1 MPEATARLPSGIE
14 LCYETFG
21 RPDDPAILLL
31 MGLGMQMIAW
41 PEELCADLAERGHF
55 VIRFDN
61 RDCGLSSHLVGRPA
75 PDPLRVLL
83 RLAEGPYRLEEMAGD
98 AVGLL
103 DSLAI
108 PDAHLVGVSMGGF
121 IAQLVAILFPER
133 VRSLSL
139 LMTSTGARLVGRPRL
154 PLILRLERR
163 PPRRLTQGEALE
175 LVLDVGR
182 RIGSPGYPFDS
193 TRLTELALRS
203 WSRSADPE
211 GYARQLAATLGQHDR
226 SRALGSVRVPTV
238 VMHGLDDPLVGVSGG
253 LALARA
259 VPSGRFVGF
268 PGMGHDLPRALW
280 PRFAEEIGRTAG
292 EAEGFRRCA

>member
-1 MPEATARLPSGIE
+1 MSEEIAQLESGIE

-21 RPDDPAILLL
+21 RREHPALLLL
-31 MGLGMQMIAW
+31 MGLGMQMIVW
-41 PEELCADLAERGHF
+41 PDELCADLADRGYF

-61 RDCGLSSHLVGRPA
+61 RDTGRSSHLTGRPA
-75 PDPLRVLL
+75 PDPLRVLA
-83 RLAEGPYRLEEMAGD
+83 RLAEGPYGLEEMAED

-103 DSLAI
+103 DSLEL

-121 IAQLVAILFPER
+121 IAQLVALSCSAR

-154 PLILRLERR
+154 PLILQLERR
-163 PPRRLTQGEALE
+163 PPRHLTRAEALE

-193 TRLTELALRS
+193 ARLTDLALRS
-203 WSRSADPE
+203 WSRSADPG
-211 GYARQLAATLGQHDR
+211 GYARQLAATLAQHDR
-226 SRALGSVRVPTV
+226 SRALTALRVPTV

-253 LALARA
+253 LALAEA
-259 VPSGRFVGF
+259 IPGARFIGF
-268 PGMGHDLPRALW
+268 PGLGHDLPRALW
-280 PRFAEEIGRTAG
+280 PSFAEEIDRTGR
-292 EAEGFRRCA
+292 EADRRRAAS